1 MSRRYTYYGS
11 KKSREYFLDLYPS
24 EYYYSLNRGSV
35 HTTDV
40 ARAIS
45 GSDDHVLTPEDI
57 EQSTLTALYSGSE
70 EVRIERLTNQGT
82 AGRNLTASTSGVR
95 PYLAD
100 SARLPFIFNGMNYVD
115 FRGAERLNTGNVTA
129 DNALLDK
136 NCTVYLV
143 YRSQGTAINQGVFY
157 EQRSGSA
164 AGPDRIGMFSDT
176 RATDFRHTVYSPDAT
191 VTQLTYAAQQP
202 TNTIRV
208 VAYRKTGTTVEA
220 FDENGLVASATN
232 SETFSNNIFFEL
244 GRQQA
249 GPLWFTGFVGCVI
262 VRAQSDSNSTLND
275 IFDFL
280 KTEYGI

>member
-11 KKSREYFLDLYPS
+11 KKSKDYFLDLYPA
-24 EYYYSLNRGSV
+24 EYYYSLNRGSK

-82 AGRNLTASTSGVR
+82 AGRNLTAPTSGER

-100 SARLPFIFNGMNYVD
+100 SARVPFVFNGMNYVD
-115 FRGAERLNTGNVTA
+115 FRGAERLTTTNVSA
-129 DNALLDK
+129 GNALLDK
-136 NCTVYLV
+136 NSTVYLV
-143 YRSQGTAINQGVFY
+143 YRSQGTASIQGVFY
-157 EQRSGSA
+157 EQTSNSQN
-164 AGPDRIGMFSDT
+164 RIGMFSDT
-176 RATDFRHTVYSPDAT
+176 RATLFRHTIYSPDAT
-191 VTQLTYAAQQP
+191 VTFLDYTAQQP

-208 VAYRKTGTTVEA
+208 VAYRKTGTTIEA
-220 FDENGLVASATN
+220 FDENGLVASTTV
-232 SETFSNNIFFEL
+232 SETFSAQNFFEL
-244 GRQQA
+244 GRQAA